1 MTDKHGVEVK
11 IGDKVIGIDMN
22 YTPPLHI
29 GKIAEL
35 SVGGAPIISVGGAPI
50 ISVGGA
56 PIILEENTYRFSP
69 SFYSYEFELWTPER
83 ELIVKLEI

>member
-50 ISVGGA
+50 I
-56 PIILEENTYRFSP
+56 LEENTYRFSP

>member
-35 SVGGAPIISVGGAPI
+35 SVGGAPII
-50 ISVGGA
+50 
-56 PIILEENTYRFSP
+56 LEENTYRFSP